1 MVRGAIIRG
10 LQGDIAAVQSRL
22 SRRFYGVVHD
32 SKFDESK
39 HEEAEKKWHE
49 LRCEW
54 VVRNRIQW
62 YIRRVCPHRTL
73 QSHRQWLTAAGV
85 QGDVTTEKKKISF
98 PFYRTV
104 AEIDLVGNTHQL
116 KTELWVCD
124 EEVAPDKRDSSTNSR
139 DHLIFLFV
147 LAVLI

>member
-32 SKFDESK
+32 SKFDETK
-39 HEEAEKKWHE
+39 HDENEKKWHD

-62 YIRRVCPHRTL
+62 YIRRVCINSYLSNYTKRLTL
-73 QSHRQWLTAAGV
+73 ERRAM
-85 QGDVTTEKKKISF
+85 
-98 PFYRTV
+98 
-104 AEIDLVGNTHQL
+104 
-116 KTELWVCD
+116 
-124 EEVAPDKRDSSTNSR
+124 
-139 DHLIFLFV
+139 
-147 LAVLI
+147 

>member
-39 HEEAEKKWHE
+39 HDEAEKKWHD

-62 YIRRVCPHRTL
+62 YIRRVCPQNNPFLAKIQRL
-73 QSHRQWLTAAGV
+73 IRAAWRRV
-85 QGDVTTEKKKISF
+85 M
-98 PFYRTV
+98 
-104 AEIDLVGNTHQL
+104 
-116 KTELWVCD
+116 
-124 EEVAPDKRDSSTNSR
+124 
-139 DHLIFLFV
+139 
-147 LAVLI
+147 